1 MKKAE
6 YAGNGGFL
14 QRDSVE
20 HEEYAEAHSG
30 ERMETEEQ
38 DNAEDLMERI
48 LDRDNLNRAYR
59 RVKSNKGAP
68 GDRRNDRGRG
78 AAVAEG
84 ASRGTPGKH
93 TGRMVQ
99 AEPRK
104 TEGDPEAGRWSQE
117 VGDTDGGR
125 PSRPAGDCTGTRTD
139 L

>member
-48 LDRDNLNRAYR
+48 LDRDSEQGVPESQVEQGSA
-59 RVKSNKGAP
+59 
-68 GDRRNDRGRG
+68 RG
-78 AAVAEG
+78 
-84 ASRGTPGKH
+84 S
-93 TGRMVQ
+93 
-99 AEPRK
+99 
-104 TEGDPEAGRWSQE
+104 TE
-117 VGDTDGGR
+117 
-125 PSRPAGDCTGTRTD
+125 
-139 L
+139 